1 MAVGLVVERRIPEAL
16 RAAARAALAAD
27 GNVRAVLLYGS
38 RARGDHGPLSDWD
51 IALITRRGGWRLC
64 WRRPAGWRN
73 AIEFE
78 TPFFLRLSEAEL
90 RAKRDAAGHP
100 AFALARDG
108 VLLAGSW
115 RRPVPG
121 RPLPV
126 APDDYARI
134 LEIALHCL
142 KQAVYDAGRLLAD
155 SVDPAFRRLP
165 SAEMFD
171 PDRYRLSRLTGFAA
185 SGLAVAALARF
196 AKPGARKQPPERLA
210 RAIPDPA
217 LASALAGL
225 GGPVAQENDRG
236 DTVVRPGDL
245 EAAFVRIARIA
256 ARLPAEL
263 LEAARAPQLGC
274 MAPGFALRQVRAMRR
289 MAADL
294 RRNRQT
300 AGDPLQPDFPVS
312 AQALEDHDR
321 MAPALDEAA
330 RRLMAIPRILKEE
343 TSGPVA
349 QWQSDGLSRR
359 REPAPDRAS
368 PPSRGQAPRSGY
380 PGVRVRAGPPHP
392 ETCP

>member
-1 MAVGLVVERRIPEAL
+1 MAVGPVAERGIPEAL
-16 RAAARAALAAD
+16 RAVARAALAAD

-51 IALITRRGGWRLC
+51 IALVTRRGGWRLC

-73 AIEFE
+73 ADEFE

-134 LEIALHCL
+134 LEIALYCL
-142 KQAVYDAGRLLAD
+142 TQAVHDAGRLLTD
-155 SVDPAFRRLP
+155 PVDPVFRRFR
-165 SAEMFD
+165 SAELYD
-171 PDRYRLSRLTGFAA
+171 RDRYRLSWLTGLAA

-196 AKPGARKQPPERLA
+196 AKPGTRKQPPERLA

-217 LASALAGL
+217 LAAALAGL
-225 GGPVAQENDRG
+225 GGPVARENDRG

-263 LEAARAPQLGC
+263 LEAARASQPP
-274 MAPGFALRQVRAMRR
+274 APVAAGPDGTSTRRPGRPARHAGRRARTDERR
-289 MAADL
+289 DRRAAPPPVADRD
-294 RRNRQT
+294 RRRSRTGTGQPAPLPSPCRT
-300 AGDPLQPDFPVS
+300 AGGS
-312 AQALEDHDR
+312 
-321 MAPALDEAA
+321 
-330 RRLMAIPRILKEE
+330 
-343 TSGPVA
+343 SGA
-349 QWQSDGLSRR
+349 W
-359 REPAPDRAS
+359 
-368 PPSRGQAPRSGY
+368 
-380 PGVRVRAGPPHP
+380 
-392 ETCP
+392 

>member
-1 MAVGLVVERRIPEAL
+1 MAVGPAAERGIPEAL

-38 RARGDHGPLSDWD
+38 RARGDHCPLSDWD
-51 IALITRRGGWRLC
+51 IALVTRRGGWRLC
-64 WRRPAGWRN
+64 HRRPAGWRN
-73 AIEFE
+73 ADEFE

-134 LEIALHCL
+134 LEIALYCL
-142 KQAVYDAGRLLAD
+142 TQAVYDAGRLLTDA
-155 SVDPAFRRLP
+155 VDPVFRRFR
-165 SAEMFD
+165 SAEGVAR
-171 PDRYRLSRLTGFAA
+171 DRYRLSRHTGWAA

-217 LASALAGL
+217 LAAALAGL
-225 GGPVAQENDRG
+225 GGPVARENDRG
-236 DTVVRPGDL
+236 DPVVLPGDL

-263 LEAARAPQLGC
+263 LEAARAPQLRR
-274 MAPGFALRQVRAMRR
+274 MAPGFALRQVRELRW

-294 RRNRQT
+294 RQDRLT
-300 AGDPLQPDFPVS
+300 AGDPLRPEFPVS
-312 AQALEDHDR
+312 AQALENYDR

-330 RRLMAIPRILKEE
+330 RGLMAIPRILKQE

-349 QWQSDGLSRR
+349 QWQSDGLLSRR
-359 REPAPDRAS
+359 FR
-368 PPSRGQAPRSGY
+368 
-380 PGVRVRAGPPHP
+380 VRVPAGPPHM

>member
-1 MAVGLVVERRIPEAL
+1 MAERGIPEAL
-16 RAAARAALAAD
+16 RAVARSALAAD

-38 RARGDHGPLSDWD
+38 RARGDHGPRSDWD
-51 IALITRRGGWRLC
+51 IALVTRRGGCRLC
-64 WRRPAGWRN
+64 HRRPAGWRN
-73 AIEFE
+73 ADEFE

-90 RAKRDAAGHP
+90 RAKRDATGHP

-134 LEIALHCL
+134 LETALRCL
-142 KQAVYDAGRLLAD
+142 SWAVYGASMLLAD
-155 SVDPAFRRLP
+155 TAAPSFSRPEAAERR
-165 SAEMFD
+165 FVRD
-171 PDRYRLSRLTGFAA
+171 CGWISRNSGWAA

-196 AKPGARKQPPERLA
+196 AMPGTRKQPPERLA

-217 LASALAGL
+217 LAAALAGL
-225 GGPVAQENDRG
+225 GGPVARENDRG
-236 DTVVRPGDL
+236 DAVVRPGDL

-263 LEAARAPQLGC
+263 LGAARAPQLRC
-274 MAPGFALRQVRAMRR
+274 MAPRFALRQVRELRE

-294 RRNRQT
+294 RRDRQT
-300 AGDPLQPDFPVS
+300 AGDPLRPDFPVS
-312 AQALEDHDR
+312 AQALEDYDR

-330 RRLMAIPRILKEE
+330 RGLMAIPRILNEE
-343 TSGPVA
+343 TAGPVA
-349 QWQSDGLSRR
+349 QWQSDGLLSRR
-359 REPAPDRAS
+359 FR
-368 PPSRGQAPRSGY
+368 
-380 PGVRVRAGPPHP
+380 VRVPAGPPP
-392 ETCP
+392 METCP